1 MQSIDIRTASS
12 PSFGGWRKSS
22 HSNPSGNCVELGV
35 IVAGTRGAVVRT
47 ADPVPPHD
55 H

>member
-1 MQSIDIRTASS
+1 MQLIDIPTASS
-12 PSFGGWRKSS
+12 PSFSGWRKSS
-22 HSNPSGNCVELGV
+22 RSNPSGNCVELRVILSGSRGV
-35 IVAGTRGAVVRT
+35 VVLT